1 LYSTFISPICS
12 IVGYAVNIAI
22 DLRLIPLVFKD
33 RFFSVA
39 AFGADDLPETY
50 KDGADYTVIS
60 TPVNRLEREVSKIF
74 GKFLVSRYFFM
85 AKRQSKIPEY
95 CLPRACANCSNWN
108 QVGILTFNLR
118 LPFIAR
124 FNGSP

>member
-1 LYSTFISPICS
+1 M
-12 IVGYAVNIAI
+12 
-22 DLRLIPLVFKD
+22 IPLVFKD

-39 AFGADDLPETY
+39 AFGADDLPETN

-60 TPVNRLEREVSKIF
+60 TPVNRLEREVSKNF
-74 GKFLVSRYFFM
+74 GKFFGFSLFSWLNDNPKFRSTVS
-85 AKRQSKIPEY
+85 PE
-95 CLPRACANCSNWN
+95 LALIVPDWN